1 MGGPLVQLTAQVRT
15 DAPEPDDPGEV
26 VRPIG
31 SGAGGSTEIIQQ
43 PSSAHITAVLASL
56 ASVTLLAANS
66 GRSGF
71 TIQNTSA
78 TGVLYLL
85 MDTAGGAASLTNHTV
100 ALYPGSYYE
109 TPYNYAGVVVGLW
122 ATVILPADRAL
133 ITEFIPVP

>member
-1 MGGPLVQLTAQVRT
+1 MGGPLVQLTPQVRT
-15 DAPEPDDPGEV
+15 DAPEADDPGQV

-31 SGAGGSTEIIQQ
+31 GGAGGSTETIQQ
-43 PSSAHITAVLASL
+43 PSTANITTVLANL
-56 ASVTLLAANS
+56 ASVTLLAANPN
-66 GRSGF
+66 RSGF

-85 MDTAGGAASLTNHTV
+85 MDSAGSPASLTNHTV

-122 ATVILPADRAL
+122 ASVILAGDRAL